1 MKTLRCIRI
10 VAAFLLL
17 HQTVL
22 YAQNFRGDLIA
33 YDHISPDGPVT
44 HEIGAGQ
51 VVLFGFERD
60 IRFLDG
66 IEITITPQR
75 TVAPI
80 GAFSFTVYGSVDR
93 PDTDGIAN
101 LAGRTLATTV
111 LAGSDTQTIA
121 VPLSSS
127 HEIREERGRVLA
139 AVADPR
145 TGAVAVHLAPAMKGM
160 TVGAVEQVYDVEVTP
175 ILRPVGAIVV
185 ELVGDA
191 ELVDRARGLLDL
203 TLDGESIVEGEVV
216 ERPPG
221 IYRLDA
227 TAGEIVRHAVNV
239 GIEVGRIQRIAVEAA
254 EPRASVR
261 FVVPSVAEV
270 YWNGAL
276 LAEHRDMSVSPGV
289 YALLVR
295 LGDFSVSRQVTV
307 EANREY
313 EIEVGLD
320 ILVKED

>member
-1 MKTLRCIRI
+1 G
-10 VAAFLLL
+10 A
-17 HQTVL
+17 
-22 YAQNFRGDLIA
+22 
-33 YDHISPDGPVT
+33 VT
-44 HEIGAGQ
+44 REIGAGQ

-66 IEITITPQR
+66 IEITVTPR
-75 TVAPI
+75 RPFSSV
-80 GAFSFTVYGSVDR
+80 GAFSLTVYGSVDR

-101 LAGRTLATTV
+101 LVGRALATAV
-111 LAGSDTQTIA
+111 LAGADTQTIA
-121 VPLSSS
+121 VPLGAA
-127 HEIREERGRVLA
+127 HGVGPERGRILA
-139 AVADPR
+139 TAADPR
-145 TGAVAVHLAPAMKGM
+145 TGAVALHLVPAMKGM
-160 TVGAVEQVYDVEVTP
+160 TVGAVEQVYEVEVHP

-191 ELVDRARGLLDL
+191 ELVSRARGLLDL
-203 TLDGESIVEGEVV
+203 TLDGESIVEGEIV

-227 TAGEIVRHAVNV
+227 MAGEIVRHVVNV
-239 GIEVGRIQRIAVEAA
+239 GIEVGRIQRVTVEAT
-254 EPRASVR
+254 EPRASIH

-276 LAEHRDMSVSPGV
+276 LSEHRDLSVSPGV